1 MKKILVRHF
10 GLTPAKQAK
19 DSNDL
24 LLNCCDHK
32 DCEHQMSSA
41 DDETLDEFCAMHQ
54 VGLNNLFYYQ
64 ADTYRKGKLQMR
76 EQGIGR
82 FLSDESGTRMTR
94 DYVFFV
100 DASAIGGLKD
110 YTEEPHDFGDEAI
123 TIGFFVP
130 DDIAIRYYFPNSIFT
145 SEGTVLLEDGEILMA
160 DKDRGFIGGKAAD
173 VIEMIQKHKAGFQL
187 PSVKPRKPKQGTVVF
202 NKATKKFEGYDGKGW
217 IEL

>member
-32 DCEHQMSSA
+32 DCEHQLYNASP
-41 DDETLDEFCAMHQ
+41 EQLEEFCALHQ
-54 VGLNNLFYYQ
+54 VGTNNLFYYQ
-64 ADTYRKGKLQMR
+64 ADSNRKGKLQVR

-82 FLSDESGTRMTR
+82 FLSDENGTRMTR
-94 DYVFFV
+94 DHVFFV
-100 DASAIGGLKD
+100 DASAIGGARV
-110 YTEEPHDFGDEAI
+110 YTEKHHDFGDEAI

-130 DDIAIRYYFPNSIFT
+130 EDIAIRYYFPNSIFT

-160 DKDRGFIGGKAAD
+160 DKDRGFIGGKAAN
-173 VIEMIQKHKAGFQL
+173 VIEMIQKHKTGFQL

-202 NKATKKFEGYDGKGW
+202 NKATKKFEGYNGRGW